1 MTNKMLFTVAGK
13 IKTSFSCYNIK
24 KTRRWMV
31 GIYKKQED
39 GWMEYIKNKKID
51 GWDIWKTR
59 RWMASIFRKKRRL
72 MDRIYRK

>member
-1 MTNKMLFTVAGK
+1 MNGWD
-13 IKTSFSCYNIK
+13 IK
-24 KTRRWMV
+24 KTRRWMD